1 MKQLR
6 LAKALTLPEAT
17 TVSEACRIMANRLVD
32 AALLTDA
39 NGMLSGI
46 VTAEVRT
53 YHLDS
58 GVDLKGLKNRVS
70 I

>member
-1 MKQLR
+1 MIFLSERVRRWLEERTVKQLR

-17 TVSEACRIMANRLVD
+17 TVYEACRTMATRLVD

-39 NGMLSGI
+39 NGILSGI

-53 YHLDS
+53 
-58 GVDLKGLKNRVS
+58 KG
-70 I
+70 

>member
-1 MKQLR
+1 VRRWLEERTVKQLR

-17 TVSEACRIMANRLVD
+17 TVYEACRTMATRLVD

-39 NGMLSGI
+39 NGILSGI

-53 YHLDS
+53 
-58 GVDLKGLKNRVS
+58 KG
-70 I
+70 